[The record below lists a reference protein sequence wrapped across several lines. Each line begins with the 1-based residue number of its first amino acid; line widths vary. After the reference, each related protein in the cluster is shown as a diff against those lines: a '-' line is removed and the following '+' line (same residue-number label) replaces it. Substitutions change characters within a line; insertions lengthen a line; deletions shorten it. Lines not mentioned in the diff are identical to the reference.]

1 MRFNKFGGAAL
12 AAVFLA
18 TALPQ
23 AFAQQPA
30 AVQVS
35 KAMVGPMNEARAA
48 IVAKDF
54 ATAKAKL
61 DAASA
66 LVKIPQERLAVE
78 QLRVSYAANAGDS
91 AALIAAVD
99 AMVATK
105 LMTSA
110 DLKPYKAAIPD
121 AYGKLGDTAK
131 SLAASKAF
139 LEEYGGTH
147 EQYYALARD
156 FLKANDTA
164 SAITFANKA
173 IDMAKAGGAKS
184 PEPYYKLLMLA
195 HKQANDMDKYYA
207 TEELAVA
214 DYPNEGYWR
223 ELIARVQNMPGYG
236 PTTRLDMFRTLD
248 AAKVKLSKDEKNIA
262 ASEALK
268 RGLPNEALQILEPA
282 IASGELAGNAEAE
295 KNLKDAKQLG
305 AEDKVNLAKDT
316 PGIVSKG
323 TAVAIAKTGE
333 AYLSYGDNAKA
344 IELIEKALDKG
355 LTGEE
360 GDIAKLHVGIA
371 QFRSGQ
377 KDAAQ
382 ATWGG
387 IKDGI
392 PGVLAHNWVVIS
404 NLK

>member
-1 MRFNKFGGAAL
+1 MRFNKFGGVAL

-18 TALPQ
+18 TAVPQ
-23 AFAQQPA
+23 AVAQQPA

-61 DAASA
+61 DQAAA

-91 AALIAAVD
+91 AALVAAVD

-105 LMTSA
+105 LMTPA
-110 DLKPYKAAIPD
+110 DLKPYKAAIPE

-147 EQYYALARD
+147 EQYFALARD
-156 FLKANDTA
+156 YLKANDSA
-164 SAITFANKA
+164 SAITNANKA
-173 IDMAKAGGAKS
+173 IDMAKSGGAKA

-195 HKQANDMDKYYA
+195 HKSANDMGNYYA
-207 TEELAVA
+207 TEERLVA
-214 DYPNEGYWR
+214 EYPNEVYWR

-236 PTTRLDMFRTLD
+236 YETRLDMFRTLD

-268 RGLPNEALQILEPA
+268 HGLPNEALQILEPA

-295 KNLKDAKQLG
+295 KNLKDAKQLS

-323 TAVAIAKTGE
+323 TATAIAKTGE

-344 IELIEKALDKG
+344 IELIQQALTKG

-360 GDIAKLHVGIA
+360 AELAKLHLGIA

-377 KDAAQ
+377 KEAAQ

-392 PGVLAHNWVVIS
+392 PGVLAHNWVAIS

>member
-1 MRFNKFGGAAL
+1 MRFYKLGGAAL

-18 TALPQ
+18 TAVPQ
-23 AFAQQPA
+23 AFAQPA
-30 AVQVS
+30 TVQVS

-54 ATAKAKL
+54 PTAKAKL
-61 DAASA
+61 DQAFGLA
-66 LVKIPQERLAVE
+66 KIPQERLAVE
-78 QLRVSYAANAGDS
+78 QLRVSYAAGSGDS
-91 AALIAAVD
+91 TALIAAVN
-99 AMVATK
+99 AMVATN

-110 DLKPYKAAIPD
+110 DLKPYKAAIPE
-121 AYGKLGDTAK
+121 AYMKLGDTAK

-147 EQYYALARD
+147 EQYYALAGE
-156 FLKANDTA
+156 FLKLNDNA
-164 SAITFANKA
+164 SAITYASKA
-173 IDMAKAGGAKS
+173 IDTAKAGGAKA
-184 PEPYYKLLMLA
+184 PESYYKRLMLG
-195 HKQANDMDKYYA
+195 HKQANDMGNYYA
-207 TEELAVA
+207 TEERLVTE
-214 DYPNEGYWR
+214 YPNDSYWR
-223 ELIARVQNMPGYG
+223 ELIGRVQNMPGYG
-236 PTTRLDMFRTLD
+236 AAHRLDMLRAMN
-248 AAKVKLSKDEKNIA
+248 AAGVKLSATEKNLA
-262 ASEALK
+262 GSEALK
-268 RGLPNEALQILEPA
+268 RGLPNEALQVLEPA

-295 KNLKDAKQLG
+295 KNVKDAKQLG

-323 TAVAIAKTGE
+323 TASAIATTGE

-344 IELIEKALDKG
+344 IELINMALAKG
-355 LTGEE
+355 MTGEE
-360 GDIAKLHVGIA
+360 GDIAKLHLGIA
-371 QFRSGQ
+371 QLRSGQ

-392 PGVLAHNWVVIS
+392 PGVLAHNWVLIS

>member
-1 MRFNKFGGAAL
+1 MRFYKLGGAAL

-18 TALPQ
+18 TAVPQ
-23 AFAQQPA
+23 AFAQPA
-30 AVQVS
+30 TVQVS

-54 ATAKAKL
+54 QTAKAKL
-61 DAASA
+61 DQAFSLA
-66 LVKIPQERLAVE
+66 KIPQERLAVE
-78 QLRVSYAANAGDS
+78 QLRVSYAAGSGDS
-91 AALIAAVD
+91 AALIAAVN
-99 AMVATK
+99 AMVATN

-110 DLKPYKAAIPD
+110 DLKPYKAAIPE
-121 AYGKLGDTAK
+121 AYVKLGDTAK

-147 EQYYALARD
+147 EQYYALAGE
-156 FLKANDTA
+156 FLKLNDNA
-164 SAITFANKA
+164 SAITYANKA
-173 IDMAKAGGAKS
+173 IDTAKAGGAKA
-184 PEPYYKLLMLA
+184 PETYYKRLMLGQ
-195 HKQANDMDKYYA
+195 KQANDMGSYYA
-207 TEELAVA
+207 TEERLVGE
-214 DYPNEGYWR
+214 YPNDNYWR
-223 ELIARVQNMPGYG
+223 ELIGRVQNMPGYG
-236 PTTRLDMFRTLD
+236 ASHRLDMLRAMN
-248 AAKVKLSKDEKNIA
+248 AAGVKLSAAEKNLA
-262 ASEALK
+262 GSEALK
-268 RGLPNEALQILEPA
+268 RGLPNEALQVLEPA

-295 KNLKDAKQLG
+295 KNVKDAKQLG

-323 TAVAIAKTGE
+323 TASAIATTGE

-344 IELIEKALDKG
+344 IELINMALAKG
-355 LTGEE
+355 MTGEE
-360 GDIAKLHVGIA
+360 GDIAKLHLGIA
-371 QFRSGQ
+371 QLRSGQ

>member
-18 TALPQ
+18 TAVPQ

-30 AVQVS
+30 SVQVS

-48 IVAKDF
+48 IVAKDY

-61 DAASA
+61 DQAAA

-78 QLRVSYAANAGDS
+78 QLRVSYAANAGDP

-105 LMTSA
+105 LMTPA
-110 DLKPYKAAIPD
+110 DLKPYKAAVPE
-121 AYGKLGDTAK
+121 AYVKLGDTAK

-139 LEEYGGTH
+139 LDEYNGTP
-147 EQYYALARD
+147 EQYHELARNY
-156 FLKANDTA
+156 LKANDIA
-164 SAITFANKA
+164 SAIANFNKA
-173 IDMAKAGGAKS
+173 IDMVKASGAKP
-184 PEPYYKLLMLA
+184 PENFYTRLMLA
-195 HKQANDMDKYYA
+195 HKQANDMGSYYA
-207 TEELAVA
+207 TEERLATEYQNDA
-214 DYPNEGYWR
+214 YWR

-236 PTTRLDMFRTLD
+236 YETRLDMFRTLE

-268 RGLPNEALQILEPA
+268 HGLPNEALQILEPA

-295 KNLKDAKQLG
+295 KNLKDAKQLS
-305 AEDKVNLAKDT
+305 AEDKINLAKDT

-323 TAVAIAKTGE
+323 TATAIAKTGE

-344 IELIEKALDKG
+344 IELIQKALDKG

-360 GDIAKLHVGIA
+360 SDLAKLHLGIA
-371 QFRSGQ
+371 QLRSGQ

-392 PGVLAHNWVVIS
+392 PGVLAHNWVLIS

>member
-1 MRFNKFGGAAL
+1 MRFKKFGGVAL

-18 TALPQ
+18 TAVPQ
-23 AFAQQPA
+23 AFAQQPPSM
-30 AVQVS
+30 QVN
-35 KAMVGPMNEARAA
+35 KQMVGPMNEARAA

-54 ATAKAKL
+54 AGAKTKL
-61 DAASA
+61 DQASG
-66 LVKIPQERLAVE
+66 LVKTPTDRLALE

-105 LMTSA
+105 LMTPA
-110 DLKPYKAAIPD
+110 DLKPYKAAVPE
-121 AYGKLGDTAK
+121 AYSKLGDTAK
-131 SLAASKAF
+131 SLATSRAF
-139 LEEYGGTH
+139 LDEYGGTADQYH
-147 EQYYALARD
+147 ELARNY
-156 FLKANDTA
+156 LAAKDTA
-164 SAITFANKA
+164 SAIANFNKA
-173 IDMAKAGGAKS
+173 IDMAKAAGTKP
-184 PEPYYKLLMLA
+184 PENYYTRLMLA
-195 HKQANDMDKYYA
+195 HKTANDMGSYYA
-207 TEELAVA
+207 TEERLAVEYQNDA
-214 DYPNEGYWR
+214 YWR

-236 PTTRLDMFRTLD
+236 YETRLDMFRTLQ
-248 AAKVKLSKDEKNIA
+248 AAKVKLSKEEKNIA

-268 RGLPNEALQILEPA
+268 HGLPNEALQIIEPA

-295 KNLKDAKQLG
+295 KYLKDAKQLS

-316 PGIVSKG
+316 PGILSKG

-344 IELIEKALDKG
+344 IELINAALAKG
-355 LTGEE
+355 MTGEE
-360 GDIAKLHVGIA
+360 GDIAKLHLGIA

-382 ATWGG
+382 TTWGG